1 MTEQEFEDP
10 TAEIEAMKKVAEALM
25 PLNGEAQTRVLSW
38 AVSRFSNEA
47 VLIPMDSRK
56 TNQDPNRGNP
66 DQVEQN
72 SNFASFAELIENVD
86 LKSNSDRALFAA
98 YWIQEIQ
105 KEDSFDGRSIN
116 KLLKE
121 HGIDVSNVTNAL
133 ASLINTK
140 PRQAMQAGKKGKF
153 EKLYRLTTEGKKE
166 VMRRLSEGKSND

>member
-1 MTEQEFEDP
+1 MAEQEFEDP
-10 TAEIEAMKKVAEALM
+10 TAEIDAMRKVAEALM
-25 PLNGEAQTRVLSW
+25 PLTREAQMRVLSW
-38 AVSRFSNEA
+38 AVSRFSNET
-47 VLIPMDSRK
+47 ISNPIESTRN
-56 TNQDPNRGNP
+56 NQDANGESSA
-66 DQVEQN
+66 QVEQT
-72 SNFASFAELIENVD
+72 SDFASFAELIENVD
-86 LKSNSDRALFAA
+86 LKSNADRALFAA

-105 KEDSFDGRSIN
+105 NEDSFDGRSIN

-166 VMRRLSEGKSND
+166 VMRRLSEGKNND